1 MRNKINSLANLIK
14 INLKIFI
21 SIFIQNKKIIFFF
34 NPNKKLT
41 NITNY
46 YIKDWLGSLKNFN
59 VIYGYVPNYE
69 QENVYKIYPSLCKY
83 IYGVDVFISTYV
95 CDYFSNKS
103 KRVYIH
109 HDIYDT
115 PLTKKSNYKTLI
127 KKFQNYDLILTPSK
141 ISSKMFEK
149 LFKLNKKKPNIISI
163 GYLKLDYLLRQKKK
177 FTIKKDSIIIAPTD
191 FNAFKKYSIIQQLP
205 ELISYIIE
213 KLNFNV
219 IFRPHPSNRDD
230 SNILNIKN
238 KFIKN
243 KKFEFDTSENYLKN
257 YRKSFCMITDI
268 SGTAYTYAFLN
279 ECPVLFFSN
288 KLIEKN
294 YKNSNYIQDRNKIG
308 LIYRNNEEV
317 LKIIKL
323 IDKKKP
329 EIKKS
334 IVKLREN
341 LSNFGNVKNQISK
354 IIYKLVLKN
363 EISV

>member
-1 MRNKINSLANLIK
+1 MKNKINSLANLIR

-21 SIFIQNKKIIFFF
+21 SIFFQNKKVIFFF

-46 YIKDWLGSLKNFN
+46 YIKDWLSSLKNFN

-177 FTIKKDSIIIAPTD
+177 FTIRKDSIIIAPTD

-213 KLNFNV
+213 KFNFNV

-323 IDKKKP
+323 INKKKP

-354 IIYKLVLKN
+354 IIYKLVLKS
-363 EISV
+363 EISI

>member
-1 MRNKINSLANLIK
+1 MRNRITSLVNLIK

-21 SIFIQNKKIIFFF
+21 SIFFQNKKVIFFF

-46 YIKDWLGSLKNFN
+46 YIRDWLSSLKNFN

-69 QENVYKIYPSLCKY
+69 QEHDYKIYPSLCKY
-83 IYGVDVFISTYV
+83 IYGVDIFVSTYV
-95 CDYFSNKS
+95 CDYFSNQS

-127 KKFQNYDLILTPSK
+127 RKFLNYDLILTPSK

-149 LFKLNKKKPNIISI
+149 LFKLNKKKPSIISI

-205 ELISYIIE
+205 ELITYIIE
-213 KLNFNV
+213 KLNFNI
-219 IFRPHPSNRDD
+219 IFRPHPSNRDNL
-230 SNILNIKN
+230 NILNIKN
-238 KFIKN
+238 KFITN
-243 KKFEFDTSENYLKN
+243 KKFTFDTSENYLKN
-257 YRKSFCMITDI
+257 YSKSFCMITDI

-308 LIYRNNEEV
+308 FVYRNNKEI

-323 IDKKKP
+323 IGKKRPK
-329 EIKKS
+329 IKKS
-334 IVKLREN
+334 IFKLREN

-363 EISV
+363 EISI

>member
-1 MRNKINSLANLIK
+1 MKNKINSLANLIR

-21 SIFIQNKKIIFFF
+21 SIFFQNKKVIFFF
-34 NPNKKLT
+34 IPNKKLT

-46 YIKDWLGSLKNFN
+46 YIKDWLSSLKNFN

-95 CDYFSNKS
+95 CDHFSNKS
-103 KRVYIH
+103 KKVYSH
-109 HDIYDT
+109 HDISDT
-115 PLTKKSNYKTLI
+115 PLTKKCNYKTLI
-127 KKFQNYDLILTPSK
+127 KFQNYDLILTPSK

-177 FTIKKDSIIIAPTD
+177 FTIRKDSIIIAPTD

-213 KLNFNV
+213 KFNFNV

-268 SGTAYTYAFLN
+268 SGTAYTYAF
-279 ECPVLFFSN
+279 
-288 KLIEKN
+288 
-294 YKNSNYIQDRNKIG
+294 
-308 LIYRNNEEV
+308 
-317 LKIIKL
+317 
-323 IDKKKP
+323 
-329 EIKKS
+329 
-334 IVKLREN
+334 
-341 LSNFGNVKNQISK
+341 
-354 IIYKLVLKN
+354 
-363 EISV
+363 